1 MPNTGEGLIV
11 AEKSISVTNI
21 VAGASRL
28 QPVVLTIGQAAG
40 ALAAVAIKNKQQ
52 PAAVNIREVQLA
64 LLESKA
70 YIMPFIDVKA
80 TDKDFKVLQK
90 IGATGILKGTGIPYK
105 WANQTW
111 FYPEQPINE
120 YELANGMRTYY
131 SIPASLHASG
141 KLVDVTFAAELF
153 SAAAKRKIST
163 DELLNALNAGMAGQV
178 KPGST
183 LSRRSIAILMD
194 HFLDP
199 FAIPVDFNGIP
210 KTK

>member
-1 MPNTGEGLIV
+1 
-11 AEKSISVTNI
+11 
-21 VAGASRL
+21 
-28 QPVVLTIGQAAG
+28 
-40 ALAAVAIKNKQQ
+40 
-52 PAAVNIREVQLA
+52 
-64 LLESKA
+64 
-70 YIMPFIDVKA
+70 
-80 TDKDFKVLQK
+80 
-90 IGATGILKGTGIPYK
+90 
-105 WANQTW
+105 
-111 FYPEQPINE
+111 
-120 YELANGMRTYY
+120 MRTYY